1 MGRGAQEAGAGKS
14 TGLRKSECVAD
25 DLRNDFYLRNI
36 WGEKLVADAEKL
48 LNNTEIQA
56 FLDNLK

>member
-1 MGRGAQEAGAGKS
+1 LYQQGKQEEAIKLAQKALQIDRSYSKIDH
-14 TGLRKSECVAD
+14 LKNN
-25 DLRNDFYLRNI
+25 L